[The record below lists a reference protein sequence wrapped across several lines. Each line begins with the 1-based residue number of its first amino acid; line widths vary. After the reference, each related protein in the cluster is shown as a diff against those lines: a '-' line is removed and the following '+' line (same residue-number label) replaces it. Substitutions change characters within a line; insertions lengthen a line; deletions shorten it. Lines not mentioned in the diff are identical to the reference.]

1 MAGVTI
7 RVAFQGELGAYSEE
21 AVRRHWAGEETEPV
35 PRRSCMDVVQAVEEG
50 VVDYGLLPIENSLA
64 GIVVA
69 TYDAL
74 SASRDASVVGETVLP
89 IHHCLLALPGAT
101 LEGLE
106 RVASHPVAIAQ
117 CGRFLEQ
124 HRTFE
129 AEAAYDTAGAARDLA
144 GSGDLSRGAIA
155 GRGAAQRFGLEILAS
170 DIEDRPDNQT
180 RFLALAREPAVLA
193 PGVDARTAI
202 LASTM
207 NVPAALS
214 RLLDPVAEAGLNLSK
229 LDSRPTGKPWSYSFF
244 LEFEHRSDDPELPHV
259 LQEMAR
265 RSEAFR
271 ILGHFERAPIV
282 ESDGDQGRA
291 VSHGARGFG
300 DALAWTEVL

>member
-1 MAGVTI
+1 M
-7 RVAFQGELGAYSEE
+7 
-21 AVRRHWAGEETEPV
+21 VR
-35 PRRSCMDVVQAVEEG
+35 AVEEG
-50 VVDYGLLPIENSLA
+50 AVEYGLLPIENSLA

-74 SASRDASVVGETVLP
+74 SVSRATWVVGETILP
-89 IHHCLLALPGAT
+89 VHHCLLALPGAT
-101 LEGLE
+101 LGGLE

-117 CGRFLEQ
+117 CGRFLDQ
-124 HRTFE
+124 HRALE
-129 AEAAYDTAGAARDLA
+129 VDAAYDTAGAARDVA
-144 GSGDLSRGAIA
+144 RSGDPSRGAIA
-155 GRGAAQRFGLEILAS
+155 GRGAAERFGLEILAS

-193 PGVDARTAI
+193 PGLDARTAL

-244 LEFEHRSDDPELPHV
+244 LEFEHRSDDATLPRV
-259 LQEMAR
+259 LAEMAS
-265 RSEAFR
+265 RSETFR
-271 ILGHFERAPIV
+271 ILGHFERAPLT
-282 ESDGDQGRA
+282 ENAAAQARS
-291 VSHGARGFG
+291 VSHGARDFG
-300 DALAWTEVL
+300 DESFWTDDT